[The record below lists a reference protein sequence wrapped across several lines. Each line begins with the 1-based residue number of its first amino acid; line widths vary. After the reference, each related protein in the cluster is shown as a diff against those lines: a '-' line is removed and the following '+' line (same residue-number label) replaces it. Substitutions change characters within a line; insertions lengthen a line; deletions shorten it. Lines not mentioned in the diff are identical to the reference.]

1 MFLETMK
8 LSHSI
13 FLVAAIISI
22 IEILIVPA
30 NFVENPENLV
40 KSTFSDDL
48 LDKISTLYLF
58 IIIILFFFG
67 GIIFT
72 IEKGMNRN
80 PFEQTTIKE
89 LEAKRCELELQ
100 KRLSRKTN

>member
-1 MFLETMK
+1 MK

-13 FLVAAIISI
+13 FLVAAIITI

-30 NFVENPENLV
+30 NFVENPNNLV
-40 KSTFSDDL
+40 KSAFGDDL

-58 IIIILFFFG
+58 IVIILFFFG
-67 GIIFT
+67 GIIFI
-72 IEKGMNRN
+72 IEKGMERN
-80 PFEQTTIKE
+80 PFHQRTIRE

-100 KRLSRKTN
+100 KRLSKKTN

>member
-1 MFLETMK
+1 MK

-13 FLVAAIISI
+13 FLVAAIITI

-40 KSTFSDDL
+40 KSAFGDDL

-58 IIIILFFFG
+58 IVIILFFFG
-67 GIIFT
+67 GIIFI
-72 IEKGMNRN
+72 IEKGMERN
-80 PFEQTTIKE
+80 PLHQTTIRE
-89 LEAKRCELELQ
+89 FEAKRCELELQ
-100 KRLSRKTN
+100 RRLSGKTN

>member
-1 MFLETMK
+1 MK

-13 FLVAAIISI
+13 FLVAAIITI

-30 NFVENPENLV
+30 NFVENPDNLV
-40 KSTFSDDL
+40 KSAFGDDL

-58 IIIILFFFG
+58 IVIILFFFG
-67 GIIFT
+67 GIIFI
-72 IEKGMNRN
+72 IEKGMERN
-80 PFEQTTIKE
+80 PFHQRTIRE

-100 KRLSRKTN
+100 KRLSKKTN

>member
-1 MFLETMK
+1 MK

-13 FLVAAIISI
+13 FLVAAIITI

-40 KSTFSDDL
+40 KSAFGDDL

-58 IIIILFFFG
+58 IVIILFFFG
-67 GIIFT
+67 GIIFI
-72 IEKGMNRN
+72 IEKGMERN
-80 PFEQTTIKE
+80 PFHQRTIRE

-100 KRLSRKTN
+100 KRLSKKTN

>member
-1 MFLETMK
+1 MK

-13 FLVAAIISI
+13 FLVAAIITI

-40 KSTFSDDL
+40 KSAFGDDL

-58 IIIILFFFG
+58 IVIILFFFG
-67 GIIFT
+67 GIIFI
-72 IEKGMNRN
+72 IEKGMERN
-80 PFEQTTIKE
+80 PFHQRSIRE

-100 KRLSRKTN
+100 RRLSKKTN

>member
-1 MFLETMK
+1 MK

-13 FLVAAIISI
+13 FLVAAIIAI

-40 KSTFSDDL
+40 KSAFGDDL

-58 IIIILFFFG
+58 IIVILFFFG
-67 GIIFT
+67 GIFYVL
-72 IEKGMNRN
+72 EKGMERN
-80 PFEQTTIKE
+80 PFQQTTIRE

-100 KRLSRKTN
+100 RRLSKKTN